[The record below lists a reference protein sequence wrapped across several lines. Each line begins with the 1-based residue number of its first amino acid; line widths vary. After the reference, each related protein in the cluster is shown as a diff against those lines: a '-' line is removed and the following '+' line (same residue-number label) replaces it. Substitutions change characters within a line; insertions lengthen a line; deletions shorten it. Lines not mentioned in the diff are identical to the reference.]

1 MLTVFFR
8 DSAPANYAEAAT
20 SDTARFARFHRAL
33 LDRGVMLPP
42 SQFEAWFVS
51 LAHDE
56 ALIDRTVE
64 AVGEALEAS
73 AAAA

>member
-1 MLTVFFR
+1 MLTGFFR
-8 DSAPANYAEAAT
+8 AEPPTDYAQAAE

-51 LAHDE
+51 LALDE
-56 ALIDRTVE
+56 TLVDQAIE
-64 AVGEALEAS
+64 AVTGALAEVAAS
-73 AAAA
+73 